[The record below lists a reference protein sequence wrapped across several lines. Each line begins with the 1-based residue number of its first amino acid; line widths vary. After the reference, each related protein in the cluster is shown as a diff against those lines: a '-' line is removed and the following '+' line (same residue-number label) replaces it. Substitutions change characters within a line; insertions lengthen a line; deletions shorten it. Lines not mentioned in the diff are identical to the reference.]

1 MSFVLDNPEFHSG
14 SVILDDPT
22 LTYSGVE
29 SANTGDIPLVIQEGY
44 TLVDLVDP
52 VTTNASLLFGV
63 TGDTPVTGD
72 HLEYDVT
79 STLDSGVTLSVATT
93 GVWTVTEAVSGDW
106 VTDITVSRRVVQAD
120 GTIGTEAVLTLQ
132 APTATSGVPVEDRT
146 NFQTI
151 SAYLIG
157 QGTYSSTSTN
167 EVIVEWL
174 ADEGYTDQFNK
185 AFYDYLEAQGFT
197 GTLTDKLWKW
207 RNE

>member
-1 MSFVLDNPEFHSG
+1 MAFVLDKPNYYG
-14 SVILDDPT
+14 GVWVLDDPT
-22 LTYSGVE
+22 LTYS
-29 SANTGDIPLVIQEGY
+29 
-44 TLVDLVDP
+44 
-52 VTTNASLLFGV
+52 
-63 TGDTPVTGD
+63 
-72 HLEYDVT
+72 
-79 STLDSGVTLSVATT
+79 
-93 GVWTVTEAVSGDW
+93 
-106 VTDITVSRRVVQAD
+106 
-120 GTIGTEAVLTLQ
+120 
-132 APTATSGVPVEDRT
+132 TATSVGGVPVEDRT

-151 SAYLIG
+151 PAYLIG